1 MALPSFAGIKTNKD
15 IASPKANKDPFKQS
29 RVESS
34 EKEEKTLPPIGGLN
48 LKGLGGLSPLPKGD
62 KPNTGISAGSEKP
75 EEKIKLP
82 SLPDAKKT
90 EETKEIKL
98 PIGNNDKT
106 NAMEEL
112 KNKVTSIQKQAKE
125 EIKEEAKVELNK
137 EAKEAP
143 KKEVKEEVK
152 EKATSKKAETKNVSK
167 KEKSEAPD
175 TTTTTTGAAI
185 ESLVTVPTNT
195 FTNFE
200 AAIMGIFTF
209 NDPEWET
216 FKKNITEE
224 IDKLLNDKSDITP
237 AKINHMTQKV
247 NEIRG
252 KLWDVQSDAQKA
264 YQNLASEKPEGFIE
278 QVKKINLIGA
288 NEDQRRRNAV
298 LACMNYKTAN
308 GSINL
313 YEVCAAARDQLT
325 FVNSALTMCQNI
337 ASSCITMNNNI
348 TNEIKLDC

>member
-1 MALPSFAGIKTNKD
+1 MALPSFAGIKNNKD
-15 IASPKANKDPFKQS
+15 ITAPKANKDPFKQS
-29 RVESS
+29 RAESS
-34 EKEEKTLPPIGGLN
+34 KKENKTLPPVGGLN
-48 LKGLGGLSPLPKGD
+48 LKGLGGISPLSKGD

-82 SLPDAKKT
+82 SLPDTKKT
-90 EETKEIKL
+90 EEAKEIKL

-125 EIKEEAKVELNK
+125 EIKEEAKVEI
-137 EAKEAP
+137 
-143 KKEVKEEVK
+143 KEEVK
-152 EKATSKKAETKNVSK
+152 EKAISKKAETKNVSK
-167 KEKSEAPD
+167 KEKSETPD
-175 TTTTTTGAAI
+175 SATVTTTTSAAI

-200 AAIMGIFTF
+200 AAVMGIFTF

-216 FKKNITEE
+216 FKKEITEE
-224 IDKLLNDKSDITP
+224 IDKLLNDKSDVTP
-237 AKINHMTQKV
+237 VKINHMTQKV

-252 KLWDVQSDAQKA
+252 KLWAVQSDAQKA